1 MKLISKPEIIKKAVM
16 KKKTIFLALIMI
28 FSVSLANAQDYRTGI
43 GLRGGFFSGITF
55 KHFVSQY
62 NAVELVA
69 AIHHRGPFIAGM
81 YQMHTN
87 AFDVPGL
94 NWYYG
99 PGAHVGFYQGRYR
112 PGWFDEP
119 GRNYVVLGVNG
130 VVGLEYKIDEI
141 PISLGLDI
149 TPALNIAEHF
159 GFWIGGGITVRYVF

>member
-1 MKLISKPEIIKKAVM
+1 MKRIIAV
-16 KKKTIFLALIMI
+16 ALFVLF
-28 FSVSLANAQDYRTGI
+28 FSQLSSAQDYNTGI

-55 KHFVSQY
+55 KQFLSTH
-62 NAVELVA
+62 NAVEIVA
-69 AIHHRGPFIAGM
+69 AVHHRGPFLAGM

-94 NWYYG
+94 KWYYG
-99 PGAHVGFYQGRYR
+99 PGAHLGFYQGRYQR
-112 PGWFDEP
+112 EWFDDP
-119 GRNYVVLGVNG
+119 DRNYFVLGLNG

-159 GFWIGGGITVRYVF
+159 GFWLGAGITVRYVF